1 MEKPVLMK
9 PEEVDTIISSYGN
22 DKSQIIA
29 ILNDIQDKERYLPED
44 HLRQVA
50 RRLDIPLAQVYSIS
64 SFFRAFSLIPR
75 GRYQCSVCMGTACH
89 VRGAPRILDEMERLL
104 KISSGGTT
112 EDLLFSLDTVNCVGA
127 CALGP
132 LLIIEGEYYGNAQPS
147 KLPKIVEKYKTGG
160 KSEAEEK
167 PKTEPKPGTP
177 KTEVQPEKRTAAPK
191 PAEKKIA
198 AKPTKTGKT
207 SAALKTAA
215 RKTTAKKPTAKKT
228 AKKTTVKK
236 TAKKS
241 SAKSAKGLRG
251 KIKGTLK
258 STLKK
263 TIEKASKPKTK
274 KK

>member
-1 MEKPVLMK
+1 MEKTVSMK
-9 PEEVDTIISSYGN
+9 PQEIDSIIDQYGA

-44 HLRQVA
+44 HLRLVA
-50 RRLDIPLAQVYSIS
+50 QRLEIPLAQVYSIS

-104 KISSGGTT
+104 KIPAGGTT
-112 EDLLFSLDTVNCVGA
+112 ENLLFSLDTVNCVGA

-147 KLPKIVEKYKTGG
+147 KLPKIVEKYQTGG
-160 KSEAEEK
+160 DAKE
-167 PKTEPKPGTP
+167 EPKPKAKPEAAPEAP
-177 KTEVQPEKRTAAPK
+177 KTVPGES
-191 PAEKKIA
+191 AEKKTTV
-198 AKPTKTGKT
+198 KP
-207 SAALKTAA
+207 AVKTAA
-215 RKTTAKKPTAKKT
+215 KKPASKKAAAKKTTAGKTTAKKKT
-228 AKKTTVKK
+228 PGKTTTKND
-236 TAKKS
+236 
-241 SAKSAKGLRG
+241 KGIRG

-263 TIEKASKPKTK
+263 TIEKASKPKSK

>member
-1 MEKPVLMK
+1 MEKPVSMK
-9 PEEVDTIISSYGN
+9 PQEVDSIVDQYGA

-44 HLRQVA
+44 HLRLVA

-104 KISSGGTT
+104 KIPAGGTT
-112 EDLLFSLDTVNCVGA
+112 KDLLFSLDTVNCVGA

-132 LLIIEGEYYGNAQPS
+132 LLIIEGEYFGNAQPS

-160 KSEAEEK
+160 EAKE
-167 PKTEPKPGTP
+167 EPKPKAKAAAIPEAP
-177 KTEVQPEKRTAAPK
+177 KTVPDEPVEKKTAVK
-191 PAEKKIA
+191 PAVKTVAKKSTAKKAA
-198 AKPTKTGKT
+198 AK
-207 SAALKTAA
+207 
-215 RKTTAKKPTAKKT
+215 KTTAGKPTAKK
-228 AKKTTVKK
+228 K
-236 TAKKS
+236 TARKS
-241 SAKSAKGLRG
+241 TTKGSKGLRG

-258 STLKK
+258 NTLKK
-263 TIEKASKPKTK
+263 TIEKASKPKSK
-274 KK
+274 KKK